1 MTYARRY
8 SQAQAETASPE
19 RLMVLLFDA
28 ALRHMQRGAA
38 DLEAGDHGSAEPSL
52 TRAGEIVT
60 ELLCTLD
67 PSRGAP
73 DLCDTLGDVYKFVNG
88 RLLEA
93 NLRRDPA
100 KALEAARVFAPIAD
114 GFREAVARLAV
125 EQQAQVAR

>member
-1 MTYARRY
+1 MSYALRY
-8 SQAQAETASPE
+8 TQAQAETATPE

-28 ALRHMQRGAA
+28 ALRHMNRGAS
-38 DLEAGDHGSAEPSL
+38 DLEAGRFGDAEPSL

-73 DLCDTLGDVYKFVNG
+73 DLCETLGDVYRFVNG

-93 NLRRDPA
+93 NLQRDPA
-100 KALEAARVFAPIAD
+100 KALEAARVLAPIAD
-114 GFREAVARLAV
+114 GFREAVARLAA
-125 EQQAQVAR
+125 QQRASH